1 MKGLMMGAVAM
12 QERQIGRD
20 GGYPIMEATLYIYC
34 DVCGSF
40 QIKTYVPLFR
50 IIMTLL
56 LISAVVLI
64 YRQVDDWRWYLALL
78 PLLFFAMYSPWTWRD
93 IYLHYRCRKCGNNH
107 ISPYNTKHYPPYD
120 LSSLDVP
127 DEQTQKR
134 YIDESVL
141 HFNQFL

>member
-1 MKGLMMGAVAM
+1 MKGPMMGAVAM

-93 IYLHYRCRKCGNNH
+93 IYLRYRCRKCGNNH
-107 ISPYNTKHYPPYD
+107 ISTYNTLQYPPYD
-120 LSSLDVP
+120 PSSLDVP
-127 DEQTQKR
+127 DEQTKKR
-134 YIDESVL
+134 YIDSSVL
-141 HFNQFL
+141 HFKQFL